1 VDCLTRDTG
10 HTPTPSIQQLLCFG
24 GAAWLGPFW
33 HLTFTRVRQNMYSSL
48 PNAIYPPMMTMT
60 CGKNM
65 EMAARLLVIPFVCH
79 LNGIPADPW
88 IHKLAA
94 N

>member
-10 HTPTPSIQQLLCFG
+10 NGTHTDTIHP
-24 GAAWLGPFW
+24 AAPLFWLAPFW

-48 PNAIYPPMMTMT
+48 PNAKYPPMMTMT

-65 EMAARLLVIPFVCH
+65 EMAARHLVIPFVCH
-79 LNGIPADPW
+79 LNGIPADPGV
-88 IHKLAA
+88 HKLAA